1 MSKRKKRKQQ
11 PQPTVASRKSS
22 AARTPS
28 RFRSFL
34 IFALGI
40 VLVGALTVVWVSRD
54 SAGGASAA
62 ESAASGQSLASQSN
76 SNQPSGAVGGGP
88 SIYLPEPSYD
98 FGTISQ
104 GDKVSHTFAVQ
115 NIGDEPLKLIRAKG
129 S

>member
-1 MSKRKKRKQQ
+1 MSKRKKRNQQ
-11 PQPTVASRKSS
+11 PQPTAQSEKSPT
-22 AARTPS
+22 ARTPG

-40 VLVGALTVVWVSRD
+40 VLVGVLAIVWLSRD
-54 SAGGASAA
+54 SGGVTSAA

-88 SIYLPEPSYD
+88 SIHLPEPSYD